1 MDEESCAGS
10 LVSSDDEQPIE
21 KDTHGEA
28 ESDDDDEL
36 TMDEIMH
43 GMATINNGIDGSGS
57 IKCNGLATT
66 DGDDGN
72 HLGDDD
78 DFDQDEGLAE
88 IARLM
93 HQRRQRLTAS
103 ETLSRALKQHDAD
116 AEAGSTNICEEDDT
130 DDELAVAGSG
140 DAKEPEFVERTVQIA
155 VDSGAGKNVAP
166 PDLIEGYTVTPS
178 YGSRHNKHF
187 VAANG
192 GKILNLGETSLNFND
207 GSGSRM
213 RSTFQVA
220 EVSRMLYSVSQLC
233 DAGCDVSFNKDE
245 GRVTKDGKTLAKFPR
260 KGGLYVMTTTL
271 KAPTAHKQRPDTGFA
286 RQG

>member
-1 MDEESCAGS
+1 MEE
-10 LVSSDDEQPIE
+10 SDDEHLTERDPHE
-21 KDTHGEA
+21 GD
-28 ESDDDDEL
+28 ESDDDGL
-36 TMDEIMH
+36 SMDDIIR
-43 GMATINNGIDGSGS
+43 GMAIVNNGID
-57 IKCNGLATT
+57 
-66 DGDDGN
+66 N
-72 HLGDDD
+72 HLDDAEQHD
-78 DFDQDEGLAE
+78 EDFDQDEGLAE

-93 HQRRQRLTAS
+93 HERQQRLTAS
-103 ETLSRALKQHDAD
+103 ETLSQALKRHDMD
-116 AEAGSTNICEEDDT
+116 AETGSTNICEEDDT
-130 DDELAVAGSG
+130 DDELDMAGNG
-140 DAKEPEFVERTVQIA
+140 DAKEPAFVERTVQIA
-155 VDSGAGKNVAP
+155 MDSGAGKNVAP
-166 PDLIEGYTVTPS
+166 PELIDGYTVSPS

-245 GRVTKDGKTLAKFPR
+245 WKVTKDGKILAKFPR

-271 KAPTAHKQRPDTGFA
+271 KAPTAHKQRPDTGFV
-286 RQG
+286 RQD